1 MKHLFTALALLL
13 SVSPTLAASIDTGN
27 LTPTLTYPKPAPN
40 RTLLISSIAA
50 AQLLWNRHSLL
61 AQSKVTDRREGPQG

>member
-27 LTPTLTYPKPAPN
+27 LTPTLTYPKPAP
-40 RTLLISSIAA
+40 APA
-50 AQLLWNRHSLL
+50 P
-61 AQSKVTDRREGPQG
+61 VTKGNAGITP